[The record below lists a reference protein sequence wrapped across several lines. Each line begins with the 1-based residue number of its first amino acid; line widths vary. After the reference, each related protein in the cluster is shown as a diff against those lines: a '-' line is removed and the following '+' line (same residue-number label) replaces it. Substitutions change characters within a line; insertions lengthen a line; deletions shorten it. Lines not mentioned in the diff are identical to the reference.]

1 MMKFTR
7 IDRKEARCDAHV
19 LDTACADSAWGH
31 DTG

>member
-19 LDTACADSAWGH
+19 LDTACADIGV
-31 DTG
+31 GP